1 MATDGSVRSF
11 PSRAWTCGSLA
22 DGVAACAEIAGI
34 SLGPDDA
41 NDPCE
46 GLVSNMLM
54 WPRPFRLLN
63 HWSYRRAY

>member
-34 SLGPDDA
+34 SLGPDEA
-41 NDPCE
+41 NDPVKAWYLTCLC
-46 GLVSNMLM
+46 GQDHSDC
-54 WPRPFRLLN
+54 
-63 HWSYRRAY
+63 